1 MRIALAQIV
10 ASTEPDANLDLVRE
24 HVARAKDAGAELVVF
39 PEATMASFTTRSAAV
54 AQPVDGEWARGVRD
68 AAREHGIP
76 VVVGMFTPGADG
88 KARNTL
94 LVVDAVGELVATYD
108 KIHLFD
114 AWGFEESRHMEAGD
128 TPVVVEVGGVRFGL
142 ATCYDVRFPELFKH
156 LANAGAEVILVP
168 TSWANGPR
176 KAEQFRALCV
186 ARALDSTCFILAAG
200 QADPATVGME
210 VRRGRRRAS
219 ATASRSA
226 PSARCWPRAAR
237 RPSWSSSTWTPRR
250 SRSPAGGSR
259 CWRPRVSASPC
270 PDMLDVGS
278 PRGGTSP
285 NSPRAGRQ
293 QGSVSSVRC
302 AGALARPRSSS
313 TPARRFVGATQ

>member
-68 AAREHGIP
+68 AAREHGIA

-186 ARALDSTCFILAAG
+186 ARALDSTSFILAAG

-210 VRRGRRRAS
+210 VKKGSPTGIGHSVAVSPLGEVLAEGGEAPELVVVDVDASTIEESRGRLPVL
-219 ATASRSA
+219 ATSRFGIA
-226 PSARCWPRAAR
+226 VP
-237 RPSWSSSTWTPRR
+237 
-250 SRSPAGGSR
+250 
-259 CWRPRVSASPC
+259 
-270 PDMLDVGS
+270 
-278 PRGGTSP
+278 
-285 NSPRAGRQ
+285 
-293 QGSVSSVRC
+293 
-302 AGALARPRSSS
+302 
-313 TPARRFVGATQ
+313 